1 MKEFQKT
8 GKQIEKSC
16 YRPDLLIKCSHRDS
30 SCSCSKKRHFRRFR
44 PTEYQ
49 KPRRQMRMRR
59 KRKHFFRPKS
69 RRTSKGTRCF
79 LCNKS
84 GHYAKNCPSKEKS
97 KSVRKTFNQIL
108 QLNPEL
114 EDHDVESLYSETDEQ
129 TPGTAFIINRFSDG
143 SESDTDSESYSESE
157 YSDVSIESQPFFTI
171 QSISIVQSVPMAAP
185 LRKQIR

>member
-1 MKEFQKT
+1 
-8 GKQIEKSC
+8 
-16 YRPDLLIKCSHRDS
+16 
-30 SCSCSKKRHFRRFR
+30 
-44 PTEYQ
+44 
-49 KPRRQMRMRR
+49 MRMRR

-157 YSDVSIESQPFFTI
+157 LISFIFHSQSGEAYY
-171 QSISIVQSVPMAAP
+171 QSAIINSLLV
-185 LRKQIR
+185 R